1 MPFGR
6 FYLKEL
12 STDEHYIL
20 SDEKHPI
27 VFEYAG
33 QKSVLVEIKANN
45 GEAIKNNLIYGTVK
59 GMKVDRATEEVI
71 TGALFGLFRSDEPEF
86 TAEKAILTAVS
97 DENGVFT
104 FENVPYGDWIVKEL
118 QPAENYLLGADVY
131 PIAVSDNGQIIE
143 IIAMNDRVPEIAP
156 PVPEI
161 PETGENSNMGFFIGL
176 GAIGIGGLVSVAI
189 IYKRKRTMTAN
200 DA

>member
-1 MPFGR
+1 M
-6 FYLKEL
+6 
-12 STDEHYIL
+12 
-20 SDEKHPI
+20 
-27 VFEYAG
+27 
-33 QKSVLVEIKANN
+33 
-45 GEAIKNNLIYGTVK
+45 
-59 GMKVDRATEEVI
+59 
-71 TGALFGLFRSDEPEF
+71 
-86 TAEKAILTAVS
+86 
-97 DENGVFT
+97 
-104 FENVPYGDWIVKEL
+104 
-118 QPAENYLLGADVY
+118 Y